1 MEDIYNLNRFVQA
14 QEHAYAVALQELKEG
29 RKRSHWIWYI
39 FPQMRVLGRSY
50 NSNYYGL
57 TGVGEARA
65 YLEHQVLG
73 PRLREVCDTIMEL
86 ETDDPR
92 SVFGGIDSVKLRS
105 SLTLF
110 DLVQPDDIFAA
121 LLQKYFGGH
130 RDHRTLRL
138 AAE

>member
-65 YLEHQVLG
+65 YLEHEILG
-73 PRLREVCDTIMEL
+73 PRLREVCETILEL

-121 LLQKYFGGH
+121 LLQKYFDGH